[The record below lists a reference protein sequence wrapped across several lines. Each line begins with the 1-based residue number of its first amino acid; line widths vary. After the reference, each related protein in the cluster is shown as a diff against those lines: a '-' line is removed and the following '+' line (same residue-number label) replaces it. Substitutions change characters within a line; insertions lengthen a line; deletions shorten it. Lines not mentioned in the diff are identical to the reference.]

1 MESIGN
7 KLKIARFKKNLT
19 QRQVQEL
26 SGITIVTLSNIEN
39 GKVKHP
45 QGDTVKKLCKLYKI
59 KIETLYE

>member
-19 QRQVQEL
+19 QREVQEL